1 MLEMPTGAT
10 VGSARLEMFRAELT
24 GYCYRMLGSG
34 FEAEDAVQE
43 TLVRAWRS
51 YERYDERRAS
61 LRTWLY
67 RIATNV
73 CLDMLRSAQRRALA
87 IDLGPASYAGAALG
101 PPVADERW
109 IHPIP
114 DDRALP
120 RTGTPEELAVQRE
133 TIRLAFVAALQHL
146 TPRQRAVLIL
156 RDVLCWT
163 ADEVAHLLDTTV
175 ASVNS
180 ALQRARATLRANGPT
195 PGEPR
200 RPADPAQ
207 RDLLD
212 RYCAAFERHDVAA
225 LASLL
230 HEDATMAMPP
240 FAWWL
245 RGREQIRLA
254 LLDPQGSCAGARLR
268 PVEANGSP
276 AFWQT
281 RPGPDGGHV
290 SFALVILDV
299 VDGAITGIV
308 TYLDAD
314 RLAPLF
320 DPRRTDE
327 FLRPAAYSFGPE
339 RRAVPKELP

>member
-1 MLEMPTGAT
+1 MLQTSTDEG
-10 VGSARLEMFRAELT
+10 ARLERFRTELT

-43 TLVRAWRS
+43 TFVRAWRS
-51 YERYDERRAS
+51 YDRYDERRAS
-61 LRTWLY
+61 MRTWLY

-73 CLDMLRSAQRRALA
+73 CLDILRNAQRRVLA
-87 IDLGPASYAGAALG
+87 MDLGPAAHAGAALG
-101 PPVADERW
+101 PPAVDQRW

-114 DDRALP
+114 DGRALP
-120 RTGTPEELAVQRE
+120 VTDSPEELAVQRE

-146 TPRQRAVLIL
+146 PPRQRAVLIL

-163 ADEVAHLLDTTV
+163 AEEVAHLIETTV

-180 ALQRARATLRANGPT
+180 TLQRARATLRTNGPT
-195 PGEPR
+195 PGDPW

-212 RYCAAFERHDVAA
+212 RYCAAFERHDITTLV
-225 LASLL
+225 SLL
-230 HEDATMAMPP
+230 HEDATMSMPP

-245 RGREQIRLA
+245 RGRDEIRLA
-254 LLDPQGSCAGARLR
+254 LLDPEASCAGARLW
-268 PVEANGSP
+268 PVQANGSP

-281 RPGPDGGHV
+281 RPGRAGRHLP
-290 SFALVILDV
+290 FALVLLDV
-299 VDGAITGIV
+299 VDGLITRIV

-314 RLAPLF
+314 RLVPLF
-320 DPRRTDE
+320 GFPPHR
-327 FLRPAAYSFGPE
+327 
-339 RRAVPKELP
+339 

>member
-1 MLEMPTGAT
+1 MVDVSTGAKA
-10 VGSARLEMFRAELT
+10 GSARLELYRTELT

-61 LRTWLY
+61 LRAWLY
-67 RIATNV
+67 RIATNI

-87 IDLGPASYAGAALG
+87 IDLGPASQAGAALG
-101 PPVADERW
+101 PPVAEERW

-114 DDRALP
+114 DDRAVVT
-120 RTGTPEELAVQRE
+120 TGSPEELAVQRD
-133 TIRLAFVAALQHL
+133 TIRLAFVAALQYL
-146 TPRQRAVLIL
+146 PPRQRAVLIL

-163 ADEVAHLLDTTV
+163 AEEAAHLLETTV

-195 PGEPR
+195 PGETR
-200 RPADPAQ
+200 RPADPTQ

-225 LASLL
+225 LVSLL

-245 RGREQIRLA
+245 RGRDQIRLA
-254 LLDPQGSCAGARLR
+254 MLDPEASCAGARLR

-281 RPGPDGGHV
+281 RPAPDGSHV
-290 SFALVILDV
+290 PFALVLLDV

-308 TYLDAD
+308 TYLDAE

-320 DPRRTDE
+320 DPAPYR
-327 FLRPAAYSFGPE
+327 
-339 RRAVPKELP
+339 

>member
-1 MLEMPTGAT
+1 MVDISSGPDE
-10 VGSARLEMFRAELT
+10 RLERHRTELT

-43 TLVRAWRS
+43 TLVRAWRA
-51 YERYDERRAS
+51 YERYDERRAT
-61 LRTWLY
+61 LRVWLY

-87 IDLGPASYAGAALG
+87 IDLGPASQAGAALG

-114 DDRALP
+114 DARAIP
-120 RTGTPEELAVQRE
+120 AEAGPEEVALRRE

-146 TPRQRAVLIL
+146 PARQRAALIL
-156 RDVLCWT
+156 CDVLCWT
-163 ADEVAHLLDTTV
+163 AKETADLLDTTV

-180 ALQRARATLRANGPT
+180 ALQRARATLRATAPT
-195 PGEPR
+195 PKR
-200 RPADPAQ
+200 FDDATR

-212 RYCAAFERHDVAA
+212 RYCAAFERHDIDTLV
-225 LASLL
+225 SLL
-230 HEDATMAMPP
+230 HEDVRMSMPP

-245 RGREQIRLA
+245 RGRDQIRLA
-254 LLDPQGSCAGARLR
+254 LTDPAGSCAGARLW

-281 RPGPDGGHV
+281 RPAPDGSHHP
-290 SFALVILDV
+290 FALIVLDV
-299 VDGAITGIV
+299 ADGAITDIV
-308 TYLDAD
+308 TFLDAE
-314 RLAPLF
+314 RLTRLF
-320 DPRRTDE
+320 PPMRYDVHGRM
-327 FLRPAAYSFGPE
+327 
-339 RRAVPKELP
+339 